1 MKYTAAEFLDLMDGL
16 DSQLFELLN
25 GLTDEQWKMPTV
37 ASKWCV
43 KDVAAHL
50 LDGNLRGLSTSRD
63 GYFGDPPG
71 AIDSYQSL
79 IDYLNKL
86 NMSWTQATKR
96 LSPKLLISLLQMSG
110 PEYINHLRQLDPH
123 DPAIFSVGWAGEE
136 TSTNHFHIARE
147 YSEKFLHQQQIRD
160 ALGNE
165 ELLSEKYFHPFLE
178 VFMKALPHTFR
189 NTEAERGSIVSVIV
203 SGHGG
208 GQWSIIK
215 EDHLWVEL
223 HEEPSQPAAAFII
236 ERTAAWKL
244 FSKSWR
250 KEKAQDS
257 VEIKGEERLGNQVYE
272 MVAVMA

>member
-25 GLTDEQWKMPTV
+25 GLTDDQWKMPTV

-71 AIDSYQSL
+71 EIDSYQSL
-79 IDYLNKL
+79 VDYLNKL

-96 LSPKLLISLLQMSG
+96 LSPKVLISMLQMSG
-110 PEYINHLRQLDPH
+110 PEYVNHLRQLDPL

-136 TSTNHFHIARE
+136 SSTNHFHIARE

-160 ALGNE
+160 AIGNDG
-165 ELLSEKYFHPFLE
+165 LLTGKYFHPFLE
-178 VFMKALPHTFR
+178 VFMKALPHTFK
-189 NTEAERGSIVSVIV
+189 NIEAERGSIVTVIV
-203 SGHGG
+203 TGHGG
-208 GQWSIIK
+208 GLWSIIK
-215 EDHLWVEL
+215 EDHLWMEL

-236 ERTAAWKL
+236 EPTVAWKL

-250 KEKAQDS
+250 KEKAQES
-257 VEIKGEERLGNQVYE
+257 VEIKGDERLGNQVYE
-272 MVAVMA
+272 MVAVMT

>member
-1 MKYTAAEFLDLMDGL
+1 
-16 DSQLFELLN
+16 
-25 GLTDEQWKMPTV
+25 
-37 ASKWCV
+37 
-43 KDVAAHL
+43 
-50 LDGNLRGLSTSRD
+50 
-63 GYFGDPPG
+63 
-71 AIDSYQSL
+71 
-79 IDYLNKL
+79 
-86 NMSWTQATKR
+86 MSWTQATKR

-160 ALGNE
+160 AIGNE
-165 ELLSEKYFHPFLE
+165 GLLTEKYFHPFLE
-178 VFMKALPHTFR
+178 VFMKALPHSFR
-189 NTEAERGSIVSVIV
+189 NTEAESGSIVSVIV
-203 SGHGG
+203 KGHVG

-215 EDHLWVEL
+215 DDHRWMEL
-223 HEEPSQPAAAFII
+223 DEEPSQPAAVFII
-236 ERTAAWKL
+236 EPTAAWKL

-257 VEIKGEERLGNQVYE
+257 VEIKGDKRLGNQVYE